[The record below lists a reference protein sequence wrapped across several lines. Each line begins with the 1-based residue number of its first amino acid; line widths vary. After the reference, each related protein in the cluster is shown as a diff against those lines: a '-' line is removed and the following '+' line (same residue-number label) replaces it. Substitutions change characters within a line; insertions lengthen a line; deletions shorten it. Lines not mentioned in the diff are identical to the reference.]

1 LVKGLSEATAQ
12 RIVAAR
18 EQQGFTTVDDV
29 IRRARLRKDEAEA
42 LAEAGAFEGLIEER
56 RQALWR
62 ARAPRVGGLFEN
74 LLVAEP
80 AVELPPLRAKERL
93 LLDYR
98 HKGVSVGDH
107 PMRHMRERLASR
119 RVLRARELLATKQG
133 QIVSVAGVVICRQ
146 QPGTASGV
154 VFITLEDETG
164 FCNLVLWNH
173 VYQKFRLPA
182 RHSAILL
189 ATGSIERQVSKAGEP
204 MDDSA
209 DSPVIHVIVRSLER
223 LDIPG
228 RDIDHA
234 SRDFH

>member
-1 LVKGLSEATAQ
+1 LVKGLSEATAK
-12 RIVAAR
+12 RIVEAR
-18 EQQGFTTVDDV
+18 EEQGFSSVDDV
-29 IRRARLRKDEAEA
+29 IRRAQLRKDEAEA
-42 LAEAGAFEGLIEER
+42 LAEAGAFESLLEER

-74 LLVAEP
+74 HLVAES
-80 AVELPPLRAKERL
+80 AVVLPPLRPKERL

-107 PMRHMRERLASR
+107 PMRHMRERLAQR
-119 RVLRARELLATKQG
+119 RVLLARELLDAMQG
-133 QIVSVAGVVICRQ
+133 QIVNVAGVVICRQ

-173 VYQKFRLPA
+173 VYQEFRLPA

-189 ATGSIERQVSKAGEP
+189 ATGSIERQVGKAGEP
-204 MDDSA
+204 VDA
-209 DSPVIHVIVRSLER
+209 TGAPIIHVIVKSLER
-223 LDIPG
+223 LDVPG
-228 RDIDHA
+228 RDVDHA

>member
-18 EQQGFTTVDDV
+18 GEHEFESVDDV
-29 IRRARLRKDEAEA
+29 IRRAQLRKDEADA
-42 LAEAGAFEGLIEER
+42 LAEAGAFESLSEER

-62 ARAPRVGGLFEN
+62 VRAPRVGGLFEN
-74 LLVAEP
+74 HHVAEP
-80 AVELPPLRAKERL
+80 AVVLPPLRAKERL

-107 PMRHMRERLASR
+107 PMCHMRERLASR
-119 RVLRARELLATKQG
+119 RVLQAKQLLDTKQG
-133 QIVSVAGVVICRQ
+133 EVVNVAGVVICRQ

-189 ATGSIERQVSKAGEP
+189 AIGSIERQVRKTE
-204 MDDSA
+204 SA
-209 DSPVIHVIVRSLER
+209 SDTEDAPVIHVIVRSLER

>member
-1 LVKGLSEATAQ
+1 M
-12 RIVAAR
+12 
-18 EQQGFTTVDDV
+18 
-29 IRRARLRKDEAEA
+29 
-42 LAEAGAFEGLIEER
+42 
-56 RQALWR
+56 
-62 ARAPRVGGLFEN
+62 
-74 LLVAEP
+74 LVAEP
-80 AVELPPLRAKERL
+80 AVMLPPLRPKERL
-93 LLDYR
+93 LIDYR

-107 PMRHMRERLASR
+107 PMCHMRQRLESR
-119 RVLRARELLATKQG
+119 RVFRARDLIATKQG
-133 QIVSVAGVVICRQ
+133 QIVTVAGVVICRQ

-189 ATGSIERQVSKAGEP
+189 ATGSIERQVPKVEESVDGT
-204 MDDSA
+204 A
-209 DSPVIHVIVRSLER
+209 DAPVIHVIVRSLER